1 MVLNRDQRT
10 EPTGDQGAD
19 LSPVVPVVPGLPSAE
34 TLRAYEDILEGSA
47 DRILSTLERQAE
59 QRMDLERRLVQGA
72 ARTERLGQLFGL
84 VIVLFVFVVSTR
96 LITGGHEV
104 SGTLL
109 AIADLAVLVAV
120 YVQRDGDNR
129 DSY

>member
-1 MVLNRDQRT
+1 MVVNRDQRT
-10 EPTGDQGAD
+10 EPTGDPGAD
-19 LSPVVPVVPGLPSAE
+19 LTPVVPGLPSAE
-34 TLRAYEDILEGSA
+34 TLRAYEEILEGSA
-47 DRILSTLERQAE
+47 DRILSMLERQAE

-84 VIVLFVFVVSTR
+84 VIVLFVFIVSTH

-109 AIADLAVLVAV
+109 AISDLAVLVAV

-129 DSY
+129 EP